1 MLPEFVPL
9 FVSRTKSCVPLVVKV
24 AAAEPV
30 PITTS
35 PEPFGLICKSTLVSP
50 LAPRIGGLP
59 VAAFVTS
66 NSFTADPVFWNIIC
80 SLPSSSAIKCASSI
94 VMLKELVS

>member
-1 MLPEFVPL
+1 MPFVVRSIAPFAPSVIVMFPEFVPL
-9 FVSRTKSCVPLVVKV
+9 FVSKTKSYVPLVVRV
-24 AAAEPV
+24 AAAPPD
-30 PITTS
+30 PIIVS

-66 NSFTADPVFWNIIC
+66 NSFTADPVFWNKIN
-80 SLPSSSAIKCASSI
+80 
-94 VMLKELVS
+94 